1 MSKIAFKPE
10 EATDALKEFAGQI
23 VGTDYSEEP
32 FGMKGAPDIKRTGK
46 VLCVQIRTDAYE
58 KLQLE
63 WYPPSRVKKTK
74 KERGHQFEDFVAAYF
89 TGYLEA
95 IIDGEGTITLTTVKD
110 GTSRFPYRFVPLVS
124 VSNDNLELLERLK
137 SWCGGHICERS
148 DKKEHYRWYMTREAM
163 RVILP
168 NLYLIAKWYQK
179 DLLLE
184 ALDILNCRGPCM
196 TEAKFSRLVEIK
208 KVINMLNTSKGHSSF
223 VKWLYFIEALNTT
236 GAMRDISIAGKD
248 DEERMQSLAK
258 SLLGMTFRFEEQG
271 FESLV
276 RVKGGDFKKFTMLVP
291 VEYLGK
297 KPIEPVP
304 EVRQATIGEVAEKP
318 TGGID

>member
-10 EATDALKEFAGQI
+10 EATDALKEFVGQI

-32 FGMKGAPDIKRTGK
+32 FGMKGAPGIKRTGK
-46 VLCVQIRTDAYE
+46 VLCIQIRTDAYE

-63 WYPPSRVKKTK
+63 WYPPSRVKKT
-74 KERGHQFEDFVAAYF
+74 
-89 TGYLEA
+89 
-95 IIDGEGTITLTTVKD
+95 
-110 GTSRFPYRFVPLVS
+110 
-124 VSNDNLELLERLK
+124 
-137 SWCGGHICERS
+137 
-148 DKKEHYRWYMTREAM
+148 
-163 RVILP
+163 
-168 NLYLIAKWYQK
+168 
-179 DLLLE
+179 
-184 ALDILNCRGPCM
+184 
-196 TEAKFSRLVEIK
+196 
-208 KVINMLNTSKGHSSF
+208 
-223 VKWLYFIEALNTT
+223 KWLYFIEALNTT

-258 SLLGMTFRFEEQG
+258 SLLGMTFRFEEQE